1 MQVVVKGL
9 CDELLAA
16 QQERDQLRKTNKQ
29 VQSKLETISKAHAGA
44 ERVCGVAWHIS
55 HPLCHGLTCAST
67 YATDTMRQ
75 LRAIQGATSSKDA
88 DLMERQKRQQQVP
101 RPVLG
106 QV

>member
-9 CDELLAA
+9 CDELSAA

-55 HPLCHGLTCAST
+55 HPLVMGLPVLAHAQQTLCAS
-67 YATDTMRQ
+67 YERFKGQ
-75 LRAIQGATSSKDA
+75 LRPKMQI
-88 DLMERQKRQQQVP
+88 
-101 RPVLG
+101 
-106 QV
+106 